1 MTATE
6 EKACEEVG
14 VSGGGGAGRRGAVG
28 GGQGAVGGGRRSERV
43 EERRKGRC
51 GLARG
56 SARARLLL
64 HGCSPVGQP
73 GEPEMLL
80 RLKPGLPLPLLLLLG
95 PLGVLYSRAQA
106 GPARTE
112 DAVELDFSTERPV
125 HLVSPAF
132 LSFTIDANL
141 ATDPRFL
148 TFLG

>member
-1 MTATE
+1 ML
-6 EKACEEVG
+6 
-14 VSGGGGAGRRGAVG
+14 R
-28 GGQGAVGGGRRSERV
+28 
-43 EERRKGRC
+43 
-51 GLARG
+51 
-56 SARARLLL
+56 
-64 HGCSPVGQP
+64 GCSRVGQP

-80 RLKPGLPLPLLLLLG
+80 RLKPRLPPPLLLFLG
-95 PLGVLYSRAQA
+95 SLGVFYPRAQA
-106 GPARTE
+106 GPAQTE